1 MKKLIVSALL
11 ISGALVAC
19 KSSKKSTAAAST
31 TPAKTETP
39 AAATGATVTFA
50 LDIKPILQQYCTRC
64 HNQNEKGGYNFEEV
78 TFAKKAGANGE
89 LLGTIKHLD
98 GFDPMPANDDPMPA
112 ATIAKIESWVKSGM
126 N

>member
-1 MKKLIVSALL
+1 MKKLTISAFI
-11 ISGALVAC
+11 ISSALVAC
-19 KSSKKSTAAAST
+19 KSSQKSTAAA

-50 LDIKPILQQYCTRC
+50 IDIKPIMERYCTRC
-64 HNQNEKGGYNFEEV
+64 HNQNEKAGYNFEEIAFV
-78 TFAKKAGANGE
+78 KKAGANGQ

-98 GFDPMPANDDPMPA
+98 GFDPMPANDEPMDA
-112 ATIAKIESWVKSGM
+112 ATIAKIESWVKNGM